1 MRISPSV
8 LASDLADISSGL
20 DLMHR
25 SGCDMVHWDIMDG
38 HFVPNLTFGPGTVRW
53 ARNHCSL
60 PFDVHL
66 MVTDPMQYLPLLTD
80 VGVEMVSFQIE
91 TTSFAPRLISLMRE
105 LGFRPSVALNPQTPL
120 VAIEEILDLVDNVLV
135 MSVDPGFGGQEFMSS
150 TFAKLE
156 KLIEYREA
164 NNFVFSLQVDGGVN
178 LNNASELAATG
189 VDIVVTGSS
198 FFNADDQGAF
208 VRRIRGL
215 NV

>member
-1 MRISPSV
+1 MRIAPSV

-20 DLMHR
+20 GLMQQC
-25 SGCDMVHWDIMDG
+25 GCDLVHWDIMDG

-53 ARNHCSL
+53 ARNHCTL

-66 MVTDPMQYLPLLTD
+66 MVTEPMQYLPLLTD

-91 TTSFAPRLISLMRE
+91 TTNYAPRLISLMRD

-135 MSVDPGFGGQEFMSS
+135 MSVDPGFGGQDFMPS

-156 KLIEYREA
+156 KLIEYRES

-198 FFNADDQGAF
+198 FFNADDQGSF

-215 NV
+215 NN

>member
-1 MRISPSV
+1 MKIAPSV
-8 LASDLADISSGL
+8 LACDLSDIRSGL
-20 DLMHR
+20 KEMAY
-25 SGCDMVHWDIMDG
+25 SGCDMVHWDVMDG

-53 ARNHCSL
+53 ARNHSEL

-91 TTSFAPRLISLMRE
+91 ATSFAPRLISLMRE
-105 LGFRPSVALNPQTPL
+105 LDFKPSVAINPQTSL
-120 VAIEEILDLVDNVLV
+120 VAVEEILDLVDNVLV

-156 KLIEYREA
+156 KLVEYRESQ
-164 NNFVFSLQVDGGVN
+164 NLVFSIQVDGGVN
-178 LNNASELAATG
+178 LNNANELAATG

-198 FFNADDQGAF
+198 FFRAEDRPAF
-208 VRRIRGL
+208 VRKIRGMDR
-215 NV
+215 